1 MSVIGGSRGRAKLDY
16 DPGNP
21 NMTNFVE
28 NASLVSYSGDNG
40 TKATVV
46 ADADGADT
54 GITITMD
61 GTDNDCETVYRS
73 GEKIDPN
80 DTMSEFGFEA
90 IIQVTEADEGD
101 ASIFV
106 GLSDITGATLLSDA
120 GAMASGDHVGFHVLG
135 ANESGGSAFWRT
147 VVQNAATNDGE
158 TTTTAY
164 AAATEYR
171 LRAEG
176 RVFADGITVKFYV
189 DGVLVSTVTGA
200 AVSGFGEMHP
210 FVAGITT
217 NGTNADVLAVKFF
230 TSWGFKAA

>member
-21 NMTNFVE
+21 NMTNFAD

-40 TKATVV
+40 TKGTVV

-54 GITITMD
+54 GITITLD

-90 IIQVTEADEGD
+90 IVQVTEADEGD

-106 GLSDITGATLLSDA
+106 GLSDTPGATLLSDT
-120 GAMASGDHVGFHVLG
+120 GTMVSGDHVGFHVQ
-135 ANESGGSAFWRT
+135 ESSAFWRT
-147 VVQNAATNDGE
+147 VVQNATVNGGE

-189 DGVLVSTVTGA
+189 DGVLVDTVTGA
-200 AVSGFGEMHP
+200 AVANFGEMHP